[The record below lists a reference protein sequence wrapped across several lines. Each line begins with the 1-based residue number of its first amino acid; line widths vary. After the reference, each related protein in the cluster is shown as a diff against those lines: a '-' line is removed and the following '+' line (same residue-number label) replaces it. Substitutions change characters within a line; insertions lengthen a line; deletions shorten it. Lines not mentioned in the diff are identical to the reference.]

1 MTDGENRL
9 QAGTLKTDRRGRV
22 RSTVAQRQ
30 AVLAE
35 FERSGLSGP
44 QFARVAGI
52 AYQTFVSWRKKQRA
66 ALAVVDH
73 ASPPK
78 GTAPV
83 RLVEAVLAHRTD
95 GLESGPG
102 VLKVDL
108 PGGCSVRV
116 QDSGQVSLAAQL
128 IQALAAPC

>member
-9 QAGTLKTDRRGRV
+9 AAGPLKIDRRGRV

-52 AYQTFVSWRKKQRA
+52 AYQTFVSWRKRQLA
-66 ALAVVDH
+66 ALAVDRKRH
-73 ASPPK
+73 AQRRS
-78 GTAPV
+78 A
-83 RLVEAVLAHRTD
+83 LL
-95 GLESGPG
+95 
-102 VLKVDL
+102 
-108 PGGCSVRV
+108 VRV
-116 QDSGQVSLAAQL
+116 V
-128 IQALAAPC
+128 

>member
-1 MTDGENRL
+1 MTDGENSL
-9 QAGTLKTDRRGRV
+9 QAGTLKTDQRGRV

-52 AYQTFVSWRKKQRA
+52 AYQTFVSWRKRQRA
-66 ALAVVDH
+66 ALAVDQAVQ
-73 ASPPK
+73 PK

-95 GLESGPG
+95 GQESGPG

>member
-9 QAGTLKTDRRGRV
+9 AAGTLKTDRRGRV

-30 AVLAE
+30 AVLA
-35 FERSGLSGP
+35 
-44 QFARVAGI
+44 
-52 AYQTFVSWRKKQRA
+52 
-66 ALAVVDH
+66 
-73 ASPPK
+73 
-78 GTAPV
+78 
-83 RLVEAVLAHRTD
+83 HRMD

>member
-9 QAGTLKTDRRGRV
+9 AAGPLKIDRRGRV

-52 AYQTFVSWRKKQRA
+52 AYQTFVSWRKGQRA
-66 ALAVVDH
+66 ALAVDP
-73 ASPPK
+73 AAPPK
-78 GTAPV
+78 GAAPV

-95 GLESGPG
+95 GLDSGPG

-108 PGGCSVRV
+108 PGGCSVRI
-116 QDSGQVSLAAQL
+116 QDSGQVQLAAQL
-128 IQALAAPC
+128 IEALAAPC

>member
-9 QAGTLKTDRRGRV
+9 AAGPLKIDRRGRV

-52 AYQTFVSWRKKQRA
+52 AYQTFGNGGVQRLDKKTARTHSVRMDRSMRKKGRNAIRAVASEVVRRCGHGRWTMTPKKEAAILLKRDAGGRVERA
-66 ALAVVDH
+66 ACGEA
-73 ASPPK
+73 
-78 GTAPV
+78 
-83 RLVEAVLAHRTD
+83 LV
-95 GLESGPG
+95 
-102 VLKVDL
+102 
-108 PGGCSVRV
+108 
-116 QDSGQVSLAAQL
+116 
-128 IQALAAPC
+128 I